1 MDTAVVWSAATL
13 ALLLLGVVPSVL
25 LAARGSNVQRLVGLQ
40 LLTGCSVM
48 VLIGLSI
55 VVAQS
60 SYLIVPLVLA
70 VLASIGT
77 LVYTRLLKPGIDGQR
92 VGEEE

>member
-1 MDTAVVWSAATL
+1 MDAATFWSAATL
-13 ALLLLGVVPSVL
+13 ALLLLGVVPSL
-25 LAARGSNVQRLVGLQ
+25 FLAARGSNVQRLVGLQ

-55 VVAQS
+55 IVGQS

-77 LVYTRLLKPGIDGQR
+77 LVYTRLLKPGLDGQQI
-92 VGEEE
+92 VEEE

>member
-1 MDTAVVWSAATL
+1 MDTTVLWSAVTL
-13 ALLLLGVVPSVL
+13 ASLLLGVVPSL
-25 LAARGSNVQRLVGLQ
+25 FLAARGSNVQRLVGLQ
-40 LLTGCSVM
+40 LLTGSSIM

-55 VVAQS
+55 IVGQS

-77 LVYTRLLKPGIDGQR
+77 LVYTRLLKPGIDGQASM
-92 VGEEE
+92 EDE

>member
-1 MDTAVVWSAATL
+1 MDTAILWSAVTL
-13 ALLLLGVVPSVL
+13 ALLLLGVVPSL
-25 LAARGSNVQRLVGLQ
+25 FLAARGSNVQRLVGLQ
-40 LLTGCSVM
+40 LLTGSSIM

-55 VVAQS
+55 IVGQS

-77 LVYTRLLKPGIDGQR
+77 LVYTRLLKPGIDSQT
-92 VGEEE
+92 VKDQE

>member
-1 MDTAVVWSAATL
+1 MDTAILWSAVTL
-13 ALLLLGVVPSVL
+13 ALLLLGVAPSLFLV
-25 LAARGSNVQRLVGLQ
+25 ARGSDVQRLVGLQ
-40 LLTGCSVM
+40 LLTGSSIM

-55 VVAQS
+55 IVGQS

-77 LVYTRLLKPGIDGQR
+77 LVYTRLLKPGIDAQAVR
-92 VGEEE
+92 DEE

>member
-1 MDTAVVWSAATL
+1 MDAATLWSAATL
-13 ALLLLGVVPSVL
+13 TLLLLGVVPSLFLV
-25 LAARGSNVQRLVGLQ
+25 ARGSNVQRLVGLQ
-40 LLTGCSVM
+40 LLTGCSIM

-55 VVAQS
+55 IVAQS

-77 LVYTRLLKPGIDGQR
+77 LVYTKLLKPGIDGQA
-92 VGEEE
+92 VTEDE

>member
-1 MDTAVVWSAATL
+1 MDTAILWPAVTL
-13 ALLLLGVVPSVL
+13 ALMLLGVVPSL
-25 LAARGSNVQRLVGLQ
+25 FLAARGSNVQRLVGLQ

-55 VVAQS
+55 IVAQS
-60 SYLIVPLVLA
+60 SYLIVPIVLA

-77 LVYTRLLKPGIDGQR
+77 LVYTRLLKPGIDTQP